1 MRLSAIPLMALLLNL
16 PVNGQ
21 NLQLHY
27 DLGEGREY
35 LTSTLEMFKPD
46 SAGATFFV
54 VDFDYNSSSAGGAS
68 LAY

>member
-1 MRLSAIPLMALLLNL
+1 MRISAIPLMALRLNL
-16 PVNGQ
+16 PVKGK

-27 DLGEGREY
+27 DLGEDRDY
-35 LTSTLEMFKPD
+35 FTSTLELFRPD
-46 SAGATFFV
+46 SAGATFFF